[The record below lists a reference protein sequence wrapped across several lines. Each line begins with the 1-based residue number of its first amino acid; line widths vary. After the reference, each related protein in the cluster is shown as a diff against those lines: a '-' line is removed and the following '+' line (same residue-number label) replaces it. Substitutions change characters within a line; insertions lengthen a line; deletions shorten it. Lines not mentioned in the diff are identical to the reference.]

1 MSNLR
6 PLIFIAI
13 ALVAGQTRAECV
25 GPPDVIA
32 ACQEA
37 DTADAE
43 LNKAYR
49 ELIKQL
55 DSPPAGLEAHNA
67 AAKKSLV
74 AAQRSWL
81 EFREKDCLAVF
92 DIADGTS
99 RVALSVSCEAEHDLV
114 RAKQLRNMANG
125 L

>member
-6 PLIFIAI
+6 PLIFVALALIA
-13 ALVAGQTRAECV
+13 AQTRAECV

-81 EFREKDCLAVF
+81 EFRKKDCLAVF

-99 RVALSVSCEAEHDLV
+99 RVALSVSCEAEHALV
-114 RAKQLRNMANG
+114 RAKQIRNMTNG

>member
-1 MSNLR
+1 MSKLR
-6 PLIFIAI
+6 SLTCIAI
-13 ALVAGQTRAECV
+13 VLVAGHARAACV
-25 GPPDVIA
+25 GPPDVIE
-32 ACQEA
+32 ACQEV

-43 LNKAYR
+43 LNKAFR
-49 ELIKQL
+49 DLIDQL
-55 DSPPAGLEAHNA
+55 DSPAIGLEAHNA

-81 EFREKDCLAVF
+81 EFRDKDCLAVF

-99 RVALSVSCEAEHDLV
+99 RVALSASCEAEHDLL

>member
-1 MSNLR
+1 MSNLK
-6 PLIFIAI
+6 PLICIVV
-13 ALVAGQTRAECV
+13 ALVAGQARAACV
-25 GPPDVIA
+25 GPPDVIE
-32 ACQEA
+32 ACQEV

-49 ELIKQL
+49 DLIEQL
-55 DSPPAGLEAHNA
+55 DSPPTGLEAHNA

-74 AAQRSWL
+74 TAQRSWL
-81 EFREKDCLAVF
+81 EFRDKDCLAVF
-92 DIADGTS
+92 NIADGTS
-99 RVALSVSCEAEHDLV
+99 RVALSASCEAEHDLL

>member
-1 MSNLR
+1 
-6 PLIFIAI
+6 
-13 ALVAGQTRAECV
+13 
-25 GPPDVIA
+25 VIE
-32 ACQEA
+32 ACQEV

-49 ELIKQL
+49 DLIEQL
-55 DSPPAGLEAHNA
+55 DSPPTGLEPHNA
-67 AAKKSLV
+67 AAKKSLA

-81 EFREKDCLAVF
+81 DFRDKDCLAVF

-99 RVALSVSCEAEHDLV
+99 RVALSASCEAEHDLL

>member
-6 PLIFIAI
+6 PLIFVAI
-13 ALVAGQTRAECV
+13 AVIAGQARAECV

-37 DTADAE
+37 DSADAE
-43 LNKAYR
+43 LNTAYR

-55 DSPPAGLEAHNA
+55 DSPPAGLDAHNA

-81 EFREKDCLAVF
+81 EFRKKDCLAVF

-99 RVALSVSCEAEHDLV
+99 RVALSVSCEAEHALV

>member
-6 PLIFIAI
+6 PRIFVALALI
-13 ALVAGQTRAECV
+13 AGQTRAECV

-37 DTADAE
+37 DTADAQ

-49 ELIKQL
+49 ELIKKL

-81 EFREKDCLAVF
+81 EFRKKDCLAVF

-99 RVALSVSCEAEHDLV
+99 RVALSVSCEAEHALV